1 MELEFFCK
9 PGTQTEWFEYWRK
22 TCYEWLLSLGIK
34 KENLRLRDHD
44 PEELSFYSDHTTD
57 IEYAFPFT
65 DWGEL
70 WGIASRTDY
79 DLTRHQE
86 TSGQSMDYF
95 DDETKE
101 KYIPYVVEPS
111 LGADR
116 VTLAFLCEAYD
127 EENLGTEEN
136 PDMRTVL
143 RFHPALAPVKIGILP
158 LSKKLNEGAEK
169 IYAQLSKKYNCEF
182 DDRGNIGKR
191 YRRQDEIGTPFCITY
206 DFDSE
211 TDGKV
216 TVRFRDSME
225 QERIAIDELDA
236 FFADKFTF

>member
-1 MELEFFCK
+1 
-9 PGTQTEWFEYWRK
+9 
-22 TCYEWLLSLGIK
+22 
-34 KENLRLRDHD
+34 
-44 PEELSFYSDHTTD
+44 
-57 IEYAFPFT
+57 
-65 DWGEL
+65 
-70 WGIASRTDY
+70 ASRTNY

-86 TSGQSMDYF
+86 TSGEPMEYF
-95 DDETKE
+95 DDETNE

-127 EENLGTEEN
+127 EENIGTEEK

-143 RFHPALAPVKIGILP
+143 HFHPAIAPVKIGVLP

-211 TDGKV
+211 EDHKV

-236 FFADKFTF
+236 YFADKFTF